1 MIYREH
7 IHDLEGVSYCFSPG
21 MIIEAVSSQ
30 VLVQDH
36 LKLHLLLNLCQPIEA
51 GIRPYCRQHQPGAS
65 FDEAAILGEMRSYG
79 KRTVFSRATL

>member
-1 MIYREH
+1 MILEPDLFSFMIYREH

-36 LKLHLLLNLCQPIEA
+36 LKRLLAVLC
-51 GIRPYCRQHQPGAS
+51 G
-65 FDEAAILGEMRSYG
+65 
-79 KRTVFSRATL
+79 